1 MGIMLLP
8 SLEEKRHI
16 RLESISQ
23 TEAELFIKNLEER
36 VKASRNLN
44 TPAKSIPDAFQIYR
58 LLSDLQDYDIE
69 DILEDL
75 SESDVPR
82 QRGIRAVFIDEE
94 TDTIIV
100 GTTLVYSDKWAMVG
114 VDDDTL
120 PDQIL
125 EMEY

>member
-1 MGIMLLP
+1 MGILLLP

-16 RLESISQ
+16 RLENISQ
-23 TEAELFIKNLEER
+23 TEAELFITNFEER
-36 VKASRNLN
+36 VKASRRLN
-44 TPAKSIPDAFQIYR
+44 TPVKSIADAFQIYR
-58 LLSDLQDYDIE
+58 LLPDLCDYDIE
-69 DILEDL
+69 DMIEEL
-75 SESDVPR
+75 SVSDVAR
-82 QRGIRAVFIDEE
+82 QRGIRAAFIDED

-100 GTTLVYSDKWAMVG
+100 GTTIVYSDKWAMVG